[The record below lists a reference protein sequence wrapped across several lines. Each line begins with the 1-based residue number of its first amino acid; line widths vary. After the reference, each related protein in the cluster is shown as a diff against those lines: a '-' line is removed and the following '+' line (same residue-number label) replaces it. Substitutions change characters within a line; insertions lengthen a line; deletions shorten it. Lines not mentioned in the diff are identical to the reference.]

1 MSLQADSQDEIG
13 AVAGAFNDMS
23 AQLNDLLRKISTAS
37 QQVASGSRNIADSGN
52 TLADGAAR
60 QASSVE
66 ELSASIAEI
75 NAQLTALKPGNI
87 ATVVYYCDY
96 AQEYHQITG
105 AVRKVDAYWKLLQIG
120 NMSIDFCE
128 IADIEKVAI
137 PV

>member
-1 MSLQADSQDEIG
+1 MAKSTPRVPMPPSRRAKQFAPFDALKGLKEAI
-13 AVAGAFNDMS
+13 
-23 AQLNDLLRKISTAS
+23 AQKERIPTP
-37 QQVASGSRNIADSGN
+37 RRI
-52 TLADGAAR
+52 
-60 QASSVE
+60 
-66 ELSASIAEI
+66 LSEDAIVEI

-105 AVRKVDAYWKLLQIG
+105 AVRKIDPYWKLLQIG

-128 IADIEKVAI
+128 IAEIEKVAT